1 MFHKK
6 HQIESWWLAFGGS
19 TPALQKLA
27 MMVLAQVSSA
37 CACER
42 NWSAY
47 DFIHSR
53 SRNKLKHQRAD
64 DLVYVFSNLR
74 LVDELTSAFYADKGG
89 RLADADAV
97 SDGSGAEEEEES
109 EDPEEGW
116 EASEE
121 EDDDDVEDGGGLAV
135 GDEEDEEEEE
145 EEEDE
150 VGFESE
156 SDEEERRQPAPR
168 EQPAPQAKPERRV
181 ARYGQPA
188 AKLAAAVPTQPV
200 AARKREE
207 TTKAA
212 ATTSRSGRVLGVPAR
227 LRDQD

>member
-1 MFHKK
+1 MDDQGRSCARPCAHR
-6 HQIESWWLAFGGS
+6 
-19 TPALQKLA
+19 
-27 MMVLAQVSSA
+27 QVP
-37 CACER
+37 
-42 NWSAY
+42 
-47 DFIHSR
+47 SR
-53 SRNKLKHQRAD
+53 SLHSPIVQGKVQ
-64 DLVYVFSNLR
+64 
-74 LVDELTSAFYADKGG
+74 
-89 RLADADAV
+89 
-97 SDGSGAEEEEES
+97 
-109 EDPEEGW
+109 
-116 EASEE
+116 
-121 EDDDDVEDGGGLAV
+121 
-135 GDEEDEEEEE
+135 
-145 EEEDE
+145 
-150 VGFESE
+150 FESE